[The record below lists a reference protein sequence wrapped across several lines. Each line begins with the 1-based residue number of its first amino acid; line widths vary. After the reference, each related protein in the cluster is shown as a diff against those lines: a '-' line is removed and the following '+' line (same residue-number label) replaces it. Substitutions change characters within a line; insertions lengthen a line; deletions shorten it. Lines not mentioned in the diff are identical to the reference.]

1 MTNRLRRPR
10 TAMFALPIALLFSLL
25 LSGQTSAM
33 IYQHQTGLVGPWS
46 WNDSSVSPSALC
58 KYADAPDNNHYSM
71 RKIVVQPPTV
81 KAADRNSSKV
91 DKRVVS
97 WQFQIQR
104 KLYPDGTWKV
114 VATSATQK
122 ATATETTAAPF
133 TALTVK
139 HVVPQTTQNSEL
151 IVRIQVL
158 IKWYKP
164 AGGVEGSILFRPT
177 YYEYVTPDFS
187 GVGSQP
193 YCNEVATSG

>member
-10 TAMFALPIALLFSLL
+10 TAMFALPLALLFALL
-25 LSGQTSAM
+25 LSGQASAM
-33 IYQHQTGLVGPWS
+33 IYTHQTGLVGPWS
-46 WNDSSVSPSALC
+46 WNDTFDAPGVLC
-58 KYADAPDNNHYSM
+58 KYAASPDANHYAM

-81 KAADRNSSKV
+81 KAADRNSGKI
-91 DKRVVS
+91 DKRAVS

-104 KLYPDGTWKV
+104 KLSPDGTWKV

-122 ATATETTAAPF
+122 ATATENAAAPF
-133 TALTVK
+133 TAITLK
-139 HVVPQTTQNSEL
+139 HFVANTTMYSEW

-164 AGGVEGSILFRPT
+164 AGGVEGSILFRPS
-177 YYEYVTPDFS
+177 YYRYSTPDFS
-187 GVGSQP
+187 GSGSQP